1 MSGSESMA
9 GTADSAL
16 SGRPLQDILKVR
28 CFGCGALNDHGLRI
42 KSVWA
47 GEDLV
52 CRWRAEPF
60 HIGYPGHVYGG
71 TIASV
76 VDCHAIWTAMATLCR
91 DTDHDIANGPPPFAF
106 VTGKLSISY
115 LKPMAIDR
123 EMELRARVTDAG
135 ERKSV
140 VDCRVFQDGIECAS
154 AEVVTVRVRGMA

>member
-9 GTADSAL
+9 GTADPHP
-16 SGRPLQDILKVR
+16 SGRPLQDILKVH

-47 GEDLV
+47 GQDLV

-60 HIGYPGHVYGG
+60 HIGYPGYVYGG

-76 VDCHAIWTAMATLCR
+76 MDCHAIWTAMATLCR

-106 VTGKLSISY
+106 VTGKLSITY

-123 EMELRARVTDAG
+123 EMELRARVVDAG

-140 VDCRVFQDGIECAS
+140 VDCRAFQDGVECAS